1 MLYVAFFAAASLTRN
16 RRHAPKTEQAGIHR
30 FLIVIPA
37 YKEDSVIVETTRSAV
52 GQDYPADCRHVVVV
66 SDHQSDATN
75 ALLASLPITLLTPNF
90 QKSSKGKALQYAM
103 DTTDASS
110 YDFCVIL
117 DADNIVGKDF
127 LQQLNVECCHGERFI
142 QCHRCSKNA
151 DGDVATLD
159 SVSEEINNAIFRRGH
174 NRVGLSSALI
184 GSGMCLDMQWFRSHI
199 PLVQTAGE
207 DRELEK
213 MLLQER
219 HHIHYAEH
227 IRVLDEKVATAEGF
241 ERQRQR
247 WMSAQ
252 LQSLLSLLPGCP
264 KALVKGN
271 IDYLDKTFQQ
281 MLIPRSLLLLLL
293 PVACLLVTWL
303 APERALWWWGLFLLL
318 CIGLAAAVP
327 PSWRTTQTLA
337 ALRRMPSL
345 VWRMLK
351 GLLKLDPH
359 NRDFLHTTH
368 HTTSN

>member
-1 MLYVAFFAAASLTRN
+1 MLYVTFFAAASLMKN
-16 RRHAPKTEQAGIHR
+16 RRNATETHLARTHS

-37 YKEDSVIVETTRSAV
+37 YKEDSVIFDTTRSAV
-52 GQDYPADCRHVVVV
+52 CQDYPDDYRHVVVV
-66 SDHQSDATN
+66 SDHQQPDTN
-75 ALLASLPITLLTPNF
+75 ARLGSLPITLLVPTF

-103 DTTDASS
+103 QQTARS

-117 DADNIVGKDF
+117 DADNIVDKDF
-127 LQQLNVECCHGERFI
+127 LRQLNEECNRGWRFI

-159 SVSEEINNAIFRRGH
+159 SISEEINNAIFRRGH

-184 GSGMCLDMQWFRSHI
+184 GSGMCLDMQWFRTHI
-199 PLVQTAGE
+199 HQVQTAGE

-219 HHIHYAEH
+219 HHIHYAEN
-227 IRVLDEKVATAEGF
+227 ILVRDEKVSTAEGF

-264 KALVKGN
+264 RALAKGN

-293 PVACLLVTWL
+293 PVACLAVSCFV
-303 APERALWWWGLFLLL
+303 PEKALWWWGLFLLF
-318 CIGLAAAVP
+318 CIALAAVVP
-327 PSWRTTQTLA
+327 PAWRNRKTFASLK
-337 ALRRMPSL
+337 RMPSL

-351 GLLKLDPH
+351 GLLRLDPH

-368 HTTSN
+368 HTTSA

>member
-1 MLYVAFFAAASLTRN
+1 MTFFAAASLIPNRQRN
-16 RRHAPKTEQAGIHR
+16 ATTTDQARTHR

-37 YKEDSVIVETTRSAV
+37 YKEDSVIVETTQCAV
-52 GQDYPADCRHVVVV
+52 GQDYPADCRHVTVV
-66 SDHQSDATN
+66 SDQQQPSTN
-75 ALLASLPITLLTPNF
+75 ALLANMPITLLTPDF
-90 QKSSKGKALQYAM
+90 QKSSKGKALRYAM
-103 DTTDASS
+103 EKTYAP

-117 DADNIVGKDF
+117 DADNIVGTDF
-127 LQQLNVECCHGERFI
+127 LQQLNAECNQGRRFI

-151 DGDVATLD
+151 NGDVATLD
-159 SVSEEINNAIFRRGH
+159 SISEEINNAIFRRGH

-184 GSGMCLDMQWFRSHI
+184 GSGMCLDMQWFKTHI
-199 PLVQTAGE
+199 HQVQTAGE

-213 MLLQER
+213 MLLQDG
-219 HHIHYAEH
+219 HHIHYAEN
-227 IRVLDEKVATAEGF
+227 ILVRDEKVSTAEGF

-264 KALVKGN
+264 RAFAKGN

-293 PVACLLVTWL
+293 PVACLAVSWFV
-303 APERALWWWGLFLLL
+303 PEKALWWWGLFLLF
-318 CIGLAAAVP
+318 CIALAAVVP
-327 PSWRTTQTLA
+327 PAWRNRKTFASLK
-337 ALRRMPSL
+337 RMPSL

-351 GLLKLDPH
+351 GLLRLDPH

-368 HTTSN
+368 HTTSA